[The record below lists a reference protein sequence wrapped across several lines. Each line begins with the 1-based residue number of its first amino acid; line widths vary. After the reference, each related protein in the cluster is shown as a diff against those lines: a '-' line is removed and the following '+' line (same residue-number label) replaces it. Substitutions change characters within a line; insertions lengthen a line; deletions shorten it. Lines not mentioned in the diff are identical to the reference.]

1 MSQFYNP
8 TSDERRALQALA
20 EEVSGVQRTLVTNHP
35 RLTQPD
41 RGAHQPQLGAGKV
54 LLHVS
59 DTLPPELDRLGI
71 FAPTGATPRI
81 GIGRMS
87 NGLGCPHAETEA
99 DFLGLMVAFRAPD
112 GRRVDFI
119 TINDPGAP
127 TDTPKEFVA
136 LLKAMRGNGS
146 PSVTYSWPHTS

>member
-71 FAPTGATPRI
+71 FAPTGPPPPPPPQAPRPPPPRPAS
-81 GIGRMS
+81 GSAACRTVS
-87 NGLGCPHAETEA
+87 
-99 DFLGLMVAFRAPD
+99 
-112 GRRVDFI
+112 
-119 TINDPGAP
+119 GAP
-127 TDTPKEFVA
+127 TPKP
-136 LLKAMRGNGS
+136 R
-146 PSVTYSWPHTS
+146 PTSSG